1 MILKENEE
9 EIRSHRC
16 IYGPTPGAGEVFL
29 GGDETTTVAINDG
42 APYPVVLASPLT
54 FLRD

>member
-29 GGDETTTVAINDG
+29 GGDETTAVAINHG